1 MGAGRLGAARCRL
14 APMKPMAPV
23 DLDYLDR
30 APMRVQL
37 SATVAAPPATVFA
50 AFADPADW
58 TRWWPMMHRAAWT
71 KGQGGVGSER
81 QVALRLFG
89 KFEERFIA
97 WEPGAR
103 FAFTMIGS
111 TSPMATQMAEDYRL
125 TAVDGGTRI
134 DWTMAATPTGLGRAM
149 RPALTRVLGRMGR
162 QAFRRLGRHLGG

>member
-1 MGAGRLGAARCRL
+1 MATGRHRAPRCRL
-14 APMKPMAPV
+14 APMKPMVPV
-23 DLDYLDR
+23 DLDYFDR
-30 APMRVQL
+30 APMRVL
-37 SATVAAPPATVFA
+37 VSATVAAPPATVFA

-89 KFEERFIA
+89 TFEERFIA

-111 TSPMATQMAEDYRL
+111 TSPAATQMAEDYRL
-125 TAVDGGTRI
+125 TAVEAGTRI
-134 DWTMAATPTGLGRAM
+134 DWTMAATPSALGRAA
-149 RPALTRVLGRMGR
+149 RPVLTRVLRRMSGK
-162 QAFRRLGRHLGG
+162 AFQRLGRHLGG